1 LTRRYCT
8 IKHWDQTPRQTQ
20 ATTRFKINQEYTM
33 LQGLKKVAKS
43 AIIEAMHRIPE
54 KDIDRL
60 FYDF

>member
-1 LTRRYCT
+1 
-8 IKHWDQTPRQTQ
+8 
-20 ATTRFKINQEYTM
+20 M